1 MADLTPIRHACREC
15 HRSILQ
21 IRYNKQSITLSS
33 PMNFPLFR
41 GVPEK
46 ALTEFLYGIPSQ
58 LRVLKP
64 GDVLF
69 RQGDLCE
76 NLHIL
81 AQGKVRAQ
89 MKSEGKVLTIEE
101 FTGPTLLASAI
112 VFTSDPHFPVTATAT
127 TEAEVFVVSRSRFVD
142 FMLAHRSVLEGFL
155 ADVSERTLF
164 LSRRLKSFALQSLK
178 SRLLEYLSVHGR
190 IDNQEEVAK
199 IMGVARPSLSRALAE
214 LIAEGKVKK

>member
-1 MADLTPIRHACREC
+1 
-15 HRSILQ
+15 
-21 IRYNKQSITLSS
+21 
-33 PMNFPLFR
+33 MNFPLFR
-41 GVPEK
+41 NVPES
-46 ALTEFLYGIPSQ
+46 ALTEFLYGVPSQ
-58 LRVLKP
+58 LRVLKS

-76 NLHIL
+76 NLHVL
-81 AQGKVRAQ
+81 AKGKVRAQ

-112 VFTSDPHFPVTATAT
+112 VFTSDPRFPVTATAT
-127 TEAEVFVVSRSRFVD
+127 TDAEVFVIARSRFVD

-155 ADVSERTLF
+155 SDVSERTLF
-164 LSRRLKSFALQSLK
+164 LSQRLKSFALQSLK
-178 SRLLEYLSVHGR
+178 TRLLEYLSVHGR

-214 LIAEGKVKK
+214 LIAEGKVQK